1 MVGKSKPDQLDRLI
15 DEVARGSRE
24 LRSVKDER
32 LREAIRL
39 ALRIQRQT
47 TDAPD
52 AYTRLRMRARVL
64 GNLKPRGPS
73 LADHAWTALELL
85 ARPAPLIARG
95 IALAAV
101 LAALGLG
108 ATVASADTLPDD
120 LLYPVKVASEGVR
133 LALAGT
139 PEDRAEVELSIA
151 EHRLGEAE
159 RLAANGRTSDALV
172 AAAVYSQHI
181 AWAAAELAPRSDAS
195 DLPQQ
200 LETRFAAQRERAQTL
215 AVSLS
220 ENAKSAPA
228 ARILAMI
235 GAPTLAPG
243 ATGAQR
249 VADTAAGVAEQLV
262 KAAEQADD
270 ANGSETVSF
279 AEPISVPSTTTPS
292 VRATVTPTAAEATKP
307 PKSAPATDTGTE
319 NAPTVASPTPA
330 ATVRVTDAAT
340 GRREGDGQRDSETT
354 QKTQTAPGG
363 RGSSGDA
370 DQTKPR
376 QASPADGRTSEVLKA
391 VRRAAEDAKAAADK
405 ARKHK

>member
-32 LREAIRL
+32 LREAIRV
-39 ALRIQRQT
+39 ALRIHHQT

-52 AYTRLRMRARVL
+52 TYTRLRIRARVL
-64 GNLKPRGPS
+64 GNLRPRGPS

-95 IALAAV
+95 IAFAAI

-108 ATVASADTLPDD
+108 ATVASAGTLPDD
-120 LLYPVKVASEGVR
+120 LLYPVKIASEGVR
-133 LALAGT
+133 LALAGA

-159 RLAANGRTSDALV
+159 RLASNGRTSDALV

-181 AWAAAELAPRSDAS
+181 AWAAAELAPRSDVS

-220 ENAKSAPA
+220 VNAKSAPA
-228 ARILAMI
+228 ARILAMV
-235 GAPTLAPG
+235 GRPSLATG

-270 ANGSETVSF
+270 ESGSETVVF
-279 AEPISVPSTTTPS
+279 ATPITASAIATP
-292 VRATVTPTAAEATKP
+292 TVTPTVQSTVA
-307 PKSAPATDTGTE
+307 
-319 NAPTVASPTPA
+319 APTPTARLADTTTP
-330 ATVRVTDAAT
+330 
-340 GRREGDGQRDSETT
+340 RRDGEGQRAPDTT
-354 QKTQTAPGG
+354 PKAQTAPSE
-363 RGSSGDA
+363 RVSSGDT
-370 DQTKPR
+370 DQAKPR
-376 QASPADGRTSEVLKA
+376 QVSPSDGRTSEVLKT
-391 VRRAAEDAKAAADK
+391 VRKAAEDAKAAADK
-405 ARKHK
+405 ARRHK